1 MVSTPVGLRASR
13 PHRPGHV
20 TWAVCRSALWG
31 RRGEVGGRGA
41 AASPPFGR
49 FCQPATFPE
58 INGGQ
63 GKLNSLS
70 QNSHQGISNA
80 WEKHTEDTVCEKC
93 SPRMATA
100 IEGTHPPRGSYT
112 PQPWGAAAQP
122 PGGRGQM
129 EERQEGAWDTAQP
142 CRVKQPAQASR
153 PRQGPGRSR
162 AQRSPRGG
170 QQESPLHAGDSAMA
184 VRPENAPSL

>member
-31 RRGEVGGRGA
+31 RRGEVGGG
-41 AASPPFGR
+41 SSFS
-49 FCQPATFPE
+49 FLWQILQPATFPE

-70 QNSHQGISNA
+70 QNSHQGVPNA

-93 SPRMATA
+93 FPRMATA

-112 PQPWGAAAQP
+112 PQPWGQQHSLLE
-122 PGGRGQM
+122 GGGQT
-129 EERQEGAWDTAQP
+129 EERREGAWDTAQP
-142 CRVKQPAQASR
+142 CRVNSQGR
-153 PRQGPGRSR
+153 PPGPGRDQAGQGHR
-162 AQRSPRGG
+162 GPQRG
-170 QQESPLHAGDSAMA
+170 QQESPLPAG
-184 VRPENAPSL
+184 EFGNGCQT